1 MHTRL
6 FLPYME
12 MMMFL
17 KTNIYFSI
25 LDNVL
30 ITDMSLLDWYVKND
44 DFYIKILSREKT
56 IPD

>member
-1 MHTRL
+1 MV
-6 FLPYME
+6 LPYME

-17 KTNIYFSI
+17 ETNMYFSI

-30 ITDMSLLDWYVKND
+30 ITDMSLLDWYVKNGN
-44 DFYIKILSREKT
+44 FYIKILSREKT